1 MWGLNDETLK
11 HTRMKTA
18 TTITEA
24 TKFTVTGSLYGQAG
38 RKFIK
43 GKNGIV
49 TEVKTIG
56 KGTKFETTTVKFQIE
71 KDSTN
76 VSFGGVCELEKFLSN
91 VSI

>member
-1 MWGLNDETLK
+1 MNT
-11 HTRMKTA
+11 TA
-18 TTITEA
+18 IITEA
-24 TKFTVTGSLYGQAG
+24 TKFTITGKLDGQAG

-49 TEVKTIG
+49 TEVKTVC
-56 KGTKFETTTVKFQIE
+56 KGTKFETTSVKFQIE

-91 VSI
+91 VSIA